1 MIYWRRLSVL
11 VYSFFCTITSCFG
24 HFFFPFFSFSPP
36 FPFGLFISH
45 CRCRCIAAVVVV
57 VVVVNIGNT
66 RREIWS
72 FCVTLVAATHTCTHA
87 QATFY
92 PLFFLLRFSSLFL
105 SWDRVCM
112 FDGWSAGECCAL
124 SRRTAAN
131 DDDDTDA
138 NEEQVEERVFCVGR
152 NYCFKRTVINGRFLP
167 SFPIYCYSNEKRR
180 EDKRCMQKHFRLKRE
195 RERKKDRK
203 KKREKEEEELVL
215 NDGHG
220 CERCR
225 WRVERKCLLRER
237 E

>member
-92 PLFFLLRFSSLFL
+92 PLFFSTSFFFFISFMGSCVYVWWLERGWVLCSKPPHCCQRRRRHRRQRRTSRRESLLR
-105 SWDRVCM
+105 R
-112 FDGWSAGECCAL
+112 
-124 SRRTAAN
+124 
-131 DDDDTDA
+131 
-138 NEEQVEERVFCVGR
+138 
-152 NYCFKRTVINGRFLP
+152 
-167 SFPIYCYSNEKRR
+167 
-180 EDKRCMQKHFRLKRE
+180 
-195 RERKKDRK
+195 
-203 KKREKEEEELVL
+203 
-215 NDGHG
+215 
-220 CERCR
+220 
-225 WRVERKCLLRER
+225 
-237 E
+237 